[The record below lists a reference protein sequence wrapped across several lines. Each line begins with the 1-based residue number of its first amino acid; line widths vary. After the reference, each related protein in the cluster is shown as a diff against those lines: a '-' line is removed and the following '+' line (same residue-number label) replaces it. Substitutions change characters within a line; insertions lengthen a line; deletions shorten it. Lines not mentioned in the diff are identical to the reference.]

1 MRARARP
8 LRSPGVSGTPTDHE
22 KGYVSVSTDVALAWR
37 RSGGDGPPLVVPAWS
52 WLGDDLGP
60 LEARSAFVTYDLRGR
75 GRSSAVLDD
84 DRLGFE
90 QDLADLETVRAALAI
105 ERLSLLGWS
114 YYGALAARYA
124 LAHPERV
131 ERLVLIAPSGP
142 AQRPFFSRFLERF
155 AERIDPVGLSRL
167 ETARRAGLKET
178 DPLAWCRAVN
188 RLFFE
193 AYVADPRSLDAMRSS
208 PCAAP
213 NLDIDRVNNQGR
225 KAHERLGDYDWRGD
239 FRALRVPTLILHGLE
254 DPVLVEGS
262 REWARILP
270 DARLELWDAT
280 GHMPWL
286 ERPELFFPAV
296 ERFLAGEEP

>member
-1 MRARARP
+1 VTE
-8 LRSPGVSGTPTDHE
+8 SPAYRETGHVAVAADVS
-22 KGYVSVSTDVALAWR
+22 LAWR
-37 RSGGDGPPLVVPAWS
+37 RTARDGAPLVVPAWS
-52 WLGDDLGP
+52 WLGDDLAP
-60 LEARSAFVTYDLRGR
+60 LESRFSYLTYDLRGR

-84 DRLGFE
+84 ARLGFE
-90 QDLADLETVRAALAI
+90 QDLADLETVREALAI
-105 ERLSLLGWS
+105 ERMRLLGWS

-124 LAHPERV
+124 LAHPARV

-155 AERIDPVGLSRL
+155 AERIDPAGLSRL
-167 ETARRAGLKET
+167 ETARRAGLKES

-239 FRALRVPTLILHGLE
+239 FGALRVPTLILHGLE

-262 REWARILP
+262 HEWARILP
-270 DARLELWDAT
+270 DARLVLWDAT

-296 ERFLAGEEP
+296 ERFLAGKEP